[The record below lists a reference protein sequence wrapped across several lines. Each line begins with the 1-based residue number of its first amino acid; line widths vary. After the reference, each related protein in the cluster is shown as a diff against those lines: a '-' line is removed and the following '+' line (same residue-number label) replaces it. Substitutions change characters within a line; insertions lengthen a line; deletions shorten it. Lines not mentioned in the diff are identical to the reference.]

1 MPQTAALD
9 PATVVMNA
17 LGRALAFTFLLVGAA
32 LGVVFAFA
40 AAMVAGLL
48 VLGAAIAMRFA
59 PKRARAAAGPE
70 TLNARRT
77 PDGWVVETR
86 LR

>member
-1 MPQTAALD
+1 
-9 PATVVMNA
+9 
-17 LGRALAFTFLLVGAA
+17 
-32 LGVVFAFA
+32 
-40 AAMVAGLL
+40 

-59 PKRARAAAGPE
+59 PKHARASGPE

>member
-1 MPQTAALD
+1 MPHTAALD
-9 PATVVMNA
+9 PPAALMNA
-17 LGRALAFTFLLVGAA
+17 LGRALAFVFLLVGAA

-40 AAMVAGLL
+40 AAVVAGLL

-59 PKRARAAAGPE
+59 PKRGPAASGPE